1 MFGFNKKYT
10 DNELLTLIKEG
21 KSNLALNFLYKN
33 IQPKITIWIKQNNG
47 SLDEAQ
53 DVFQDSVISFYQF
66 VLKGKFKEENSIEG
80 FLFSIARNKW
90 INRVK
95 QINKTG
101 EQLPLNL
108 IETKPEEEKNN
119 NRSKEIE
126 QLLSQLGEVCKEL
139 LTYSIFYK
147 MSMEDIALRM
157 GYSSQNAVKT
167 KNYKCKQR
175 LVKIVKDKRNL
186 KEILFSE

>member
-80 FLFSIARNKW
+80 FLFYIARNKW

-147 MSMEDIALRM
+147 MSMEDISLRM
-157 GYSSQNAVKT
+157 GYSSQDAVKT

>member
-1 MFGFNKKYT
+1 VFGFNKKYT

-90 INRVK
+90 VNRVK

-101 EQLPLNL
+101 EQLPLDL

-167 KNYKCKQR
+167 KKYKCKQR